1 MKIKEHGKNYGKK
14 NDIQKESFECEAC
27 GCKFEAK
34 KDEYYE
40 DLYGAET
47 LSGTSGISCT
57 ISSTAK
63 DYLVCSCPECHKII
77 KKARYRKVFSTYNS
91 GDSWTVLGST
101 PTPTNGTI
109 TANLSTN
116 DNSSVNGDSE

>member
-14 NDIQKESFECEAC
+14 NDIQKESFECETC

-47 LSGTSGISCT
+47 LNGTYISSCT
-57 ISSTAK
+57 IRTTVK
-63 DYLVCSCPECHKII
+63 DYLVCSCPECHKIV
-77 KKARYRKVFSTYNS
+77 KKVRYRNTFSTYSSNDTWTIS
-91 GDSWTVLGST
+91 GSMAGLSKDTVTGTSSSDITSST
-101 PTPTNGTI
+101 M
-109 TANLSTN
+109 
-116 DNSSVNGDSE
+116 GDSE